1 MEPIGKDSFVGDS
14 VPPLKYCNPLY
25 TPLAIKGRL
34 QVFFIITVALP
45 VPVVLAMVV
54 LVTLAVLVVLAV
66 LVACGR
72 LLYGITYALAF
83 GQAQ

>member
-1 MEPIGKDSFVGDS
+1 MNCTVEPIGKDSFVGAS
-14 VPPLKYCNPLY
+14 VPVLKYCIPLY

-34 QVFFIITVALP
+34 QVFFIVTVALP

-54 LVTLAVLVVLAV
+54 LVTLAVLVDF
-66 LVACGR
+66 GR
-72 LLYGITYALAF
+72 SLYGITYALAF